1 MGSYAQCWLGGLY
14 VGSSKNDVDHGIM
27 QLFRP
32 SDKRTLP
39 ARSVDLPS
47 QLKDWTD
54 DLEDD
59 GANVVFY
66 TAPAAVVQDRLELL
80 GYTLDTA
87 KSAFAKSLGVEA
99 ANHAEWSRGAHGELF
114 KEEARLPDDQVEVP
128 EAESQRGRRR
138 RCRRSRP
145 SVHADTCLA
154 RRPTDSNGIAAPVI
168 TCPSRQCLLR
178 VVM

>member
-39 ARSVDLPS
+39 ARSVELPS
-47 QLKDWTD
+47 QLKGWTD

-59 GANVVFY
+59 DASVVFY
-66 TAPAAVVQDRLELL
+66 STPAAVVQDRLELL

-87 KSAFAKSLGVEA
+87 SL
-99 ANHAEWSRGAHGELF
+99 
-114 KEEARLPDDQVEVP
+114 RLPR
-128 EAESQRGRRR
+128 A
-138 RCRRSRP
+138 
-145 SVHADTCLA
+145 
-154 RRPTDSNGIAAPVI
+154 
-168 TCPSRQCLLR
+168 
-178 VVM
+178 

>member
-1 MGSYAQCWLGGLY
+1 MGRYAQCWLGGLY

-59 GANVVFY
+59 DANVVIY
-66 TAPAAVVQDRLELL
+66 TTPAAVVQDRLELL

-87 KSAFAKSLGVEA
+87 KAAFAKSLSVDA

-114 KEEARLPDDQVEVP
+114 KEEARLLGELTVDV
-128 EAESQRGRRR
+128 SLQRG
-138 RCRRSRP
+138 SE
-145 SVHADTCLA
+145 TCA
-154 RRPTDSNGIAAPVI
+154 IAARDLQAIEPVACEWAMGFASYGLAGPQVADI
-168 TCPSRQCLLR
+168 VT
-178 VVM
+178 

>member
-80 GYTLDTA
+80 GYTLA
-87 KSAFAKSLGVEA
+87 RPSL
-99 ANHAEWSRGAHGELF
+99 
-114 KEEARLPDDQVEVP
+114 RLPRAWAWKP
-128 EAESQRGRRR
+128 PIM
-138 RCRRSRP
+138 RSG
-145 SVHADTCLA
+145 H
-154 RRPTDSNGIAAPVI
+154 AAPMASF
-168 TCPSRQCLLR
+168 SRKKP
-178 VVM
+178 VSSES